1 MNKNMLAIAITPDEA
16 AEIETWLGFAMES
29 DCIKADKKTKNRIGA
44 LRKRLCWALSSIDYK
59 EYRNKNGCRDA
70 QP

>member
-16 AEIETWLGFAMES
+16 AEIETWLGYAMGADGIR
-29 DCIKADKKTKNRIGA
+29 DCTKSKRRIGA